1 MQFAELSQEPADDNT
16 ILTWSVKN
24 FFLFPN
30 CSLKILN
37 FKSIVDQPLSEEM
50 QSKPQGKQSVT
61 KHESVYVDLD
71 TVLLLRQGITRFS
84 SDTQYLDAWIQGNQ
98 K

>member
-37 FKSIVDQPLSEEM
+37 FKSIIDQPLSEEM
-50 QSKPQGKQSVT
+50 
-61 KHESVYVDLD
+61 
-71 TVLLLRQGITRFS
+71 
-84 SDTQYLDAWIQGNQ
+84 
-98 K
+98 

>member
-37 FKSIVDQPLSEEM
+37 FKSIVDQLLSEEM
-50 QSKPQGKQSVT
+50 
-61 KHESVYVDLD
+61 
-71 TVLLLRQGITRFS
+71 
-84 SDTQYLDAWIQGNQ
+84 
-98 K
+98 